1 MTESSV
7 PASSRRTLLTGVGAA
22 CAAALAGCSTYNA
35 NSGINGAPPAAS
47 SSSAAASSGTGTA
60 SSSGPAVLATT
71 SQIPVGGGDILAA
84 QKIVITQPQ
93 SGTFKAF
100 SAVCTHEGCIVDA
113 VSGGTIDCPC
123 HGSKFSIVNGAV
135 VNGPAPRPLPPV
147 SIEVQGTSIVQA

>member
-7 PASSRRTLLTGVGAA
+7 PASSRRTLLAGAGAA

-35 NSGINGAPPAAS
+35 NSGIAGAPPAAS

-71 SQIPVGGGDILAA
+71 SQIPVGGGDILTA

-100 SAVCTHEGCIVDA
+100 SAVCTHEGCIVGT
-113 VSGGTIDCPC
+113 VSGGTINCPC
-123 HGSKFSIVNGAV
+123 HGSKFNIANGAV
-135 VNGPAPRPLPPV
+135 VNGPAARPLPPV
-147 SIEVQGTSIVQA
+147 SIEVQGTSIVQS